1 MLGSSG
7 PRAIASA
14 TALAPLPHPSP
25 RHRAALLGTG
35 VFGRKAVEMDPTKEE
50 LEGILRKE
58 HSTRISNV
66 YDKETETQ

>member
-1 MLGSSG
+1 M
-7 PRAIASA
+7 RVTCVVA
-14 TALAPLPHPSP
+14 ALAALVMV
-25 RHRAALLGTG
+25 AADEAKPPP
-35 VFGRKAVEMDPTKEE
+35 FNKEE